1 MVMMMMMMMMRR
13 RRRRVSEEKKC
24 DEGRRG
30 GREGK
35 GNVGGFVGTRGAS
48 EREKREKGERNGNGP
63 LRVQSGGRQG
73 GGRQPAAGQEGAGP
87 PAPPPPPDPPAPPP
101 PPPPNTVR
109 RMNVPSHTI
118 LGGSL
123 QSLLEKKAGA
133 LMLMLMSRA
142 ANRINQPAK
151 LLHATHNAVAG
162 KSPMSSVYSTPPH
175 SVACNAISDLVI
187 ENRERERGSPV

>member
-73 GGRQPAAGQEGAGP
+73 GGG
-87 PAPPPPPDPPAPPP
+87 
-101 PPPPNTVR
+101 NTVR